1 MAHKVIRCLLGD
13 LLTAASL
20 SKAEL
25 ARRTGISEGQI
36 YDYISF
42 RTKEMGIAN
51 ARTIAEALNL
61 ESPYDLYE
69 WESPSRRAKS

>member
-1 MAHKVIRCLLGD
+1 MAYTVIECLLGD
-13 LLTAASL
+13 LLEAARM

-36 YDYISF
+36 YDYIAN
-42 RTKEMGIAN
+42 RTKEMGLAN

-61 ESPYDLYE
+61 KSPYELYE
-69 WESPSRRAKS
+69 WSPSK